1 MPAVTDALHRRIRD
15 LRVSVTDRCNFR
27 CTYCMPKEVF
37 NADYR
42 FMARTELL
50 SFEEIVR
57 TVSLFADLGVEKV
70 RLTGGEPLS
79 RRHLEAL
86 VEKIARLGAVSD
98 VSLTTNGAL
107 LSAAKARALRDAG
120 LSRLT
125 VSLDALDDAVF
136 ARLNGVA
143 FPVKRVL
150 QGIDNG
156 LAAGFAPIKVN
167 MVVRKG
173 VNDAQVLPMARH
185 FRGSGVILRFIEYMD
200 VGHSNGWRMDDVV
213 PSARLIEIVGAE
225 FPLEP
230 LGVNYRGEVATRWRY
245 RDGAGEIGF
254 ISSVTRPF
262 CGDCTRIRMS
272 ADGQLYTCLFATRG
286 RDFRKLLRERHSDEF
301 LRKRLREWWRSRDDR
316 YSELRGENTAPM
328 GKVETLE
335 KVEMSY
341 IGG

>member
-1 MPAVTDALHRRIRD
+1 
-15 LRVSVTDRCNFR
+15 
-27 CTYCMPKEVF
+27 MPKETF

-57 TVSLFADLGVEKV
+57 GVSLFADLGVEKV
-70 RLTGGEPLS
+70 RLTGGEPLLRS
-79 RRHLEAL
+79 HLEVL
-86 VEKIARLGAVSD
+86 IEKIAGLGAVSD

-107 LSAAKARALRDAG
+107 LSAAKACALRAAG

-136 ARLNGVA
+136 SRVNGVA
-143 FPVKRVL
+143 FPVRRVL
-150 QGIDNG
+150 RGIDNG

-167 MVVRKG
+167 MVVRRG
-173 VNDAQVLPMARH
+173 VNDAQVLPMARR
-185 FRGSGVILRFIEYMD
+185 FRGCDVIVRFIEYMD

-213 PSARLIEIVGAE
+213 PSAELIETIGAE
-225 FPLEP
+225 WPIEP
-230 LGVNYRGEVATRWRY
+230 ADANYRGEVARRWRY
-245 RDGAGEIGF
+245 RDRGGEIGF

-262 CGDCTRIRMS
+262 CGGCTRLRMS

-286 RDFRKLLRERHSDEF
+286 HDFRKLLRERHSDEF
-301 LRKRLREWWRSRDDR
+301 LKNRLREWWQERDDR
-316 YSELRGENTAPM
+316 YSELRGENTAP
-328 GKVETLE
+328 LQ